1 MSLPIDPLKIFRFD
15 NGKLKPADDL
25 VVVEEPME
33 IRLGYGSLDNRKEES
48 IAITMRT
55 PGNDFELAVAF
66 LFSEGIINHKEDILS
81 VKYCFTGSQKI
92 EDKNIVRVEL
102 IPELEIDLSKQKR
115 NFFAHSGC
123 GICGKAS
130 IDAVYNTI
138 NHKVIDSAIYLPIKS
153 LLQIPVKTLKQ
164 QVNFN
169 NTGGIH
175 SASVFDSNNK
185 ILAIKE
191 DVGRHNAVDKILGHF
206 LLFDDQDLSEKI
218 LFLSGRMGFELVQKA
233 SMAHISIVVSVGAP
247 TSLSVK
253 LGKELGMTLVGFTR
267 ENKFNIYCGEERIT
281 SNKN

>member
-1 MSLPIDPLKIFRFD
+1 MTLPIDPLKILRFI
-15 NGKLKPADDL
+15 NGSLKSADDL

-33 IRLGYGSLDNRKEES
+33 IRLGFGSVNNRIEES

-55 PGNDFELAVAF
+55 PGNDFELAVGF
-66 LFSEGIINHKEDILS
+66 LFSEGIIHDKNDILS
-81 VKYCFTGSQKI
+81 VKYCFTSIPDQQ
-92 EDKNIVRVEL
+92 DKNIVRVEL
-102 IPELEIDLSKQKR
+102 TPGLEIDLSKQKR

-130 IDAVYNTI
+130 IDAVYKTI
-138 NHKVIDSAIYLPIKS
+138 SRKALEIDVKLTIKT
-153 LLQIPVKTLKQ
+153 LLQIPIKTLKQ

-175 SASVFDSNNK
+175 SASVFDSSGK
-185 ILAIKE
+185 MLVIKE
-191 DVGRHNAVDKILGHF
+191 DVGRHNAVDKIMGHF
-206 LLFDDQDLSEKI
+206 LLSNDPVLSDRI

-233 SMAHISIVVSVGAP
+233 SMAHIPIVVSVGAP

-267 ENKFNIYCGEERIT
+267 ENKFNIYCGEERIID
-281 SNKN
+281 

>member
-1 MSLPIDPLKIFRFD
+1 MALPIDPLKIFRYSK
-15 NGKLKPADDL
+15 GKLKSADDL

-33 IRLGYGSLDNRKEES
+33 IRLGYGSMDNRKEES

-55 PGNDFELAVAF
+55 PGDDFELAVGF
-66 LFSEGIINHKEDILS
+66 LFSEGIIHNKKDILS
-81 VKYCFTGSQKI
+81 VKYCFIGSQNQ

-102 IPELEIDLSKQKR
+102 VPDMEIDLSKQKR

-130 IDAVYNTI
+130 IDAVYKTI
-138 NHKVIDSAIYLPIKS
+138 NHKVIDSDIELTIKS
-153 LLQIPVKTLKQ
+153 LLQIPEKTLKH

-175 SASVFDSNNK
+175 SAAIFDSHNRM
-185 ILAIKE
+185 LAIKE
-191 DVGRHNAVDKILGHF
+191 DVGRHNAVDKVLGHY
-206 LLFDDQDLSEKI
+206 LLSDNPDLSNKI

-233 SMAHISIVVSVGAP
+233 SMAHLPIVVSVGAP

-267 ENKFNIYCGEERIT
+267 ENRFNIYCGEERVV
-281 SNKN
+281 

>member
-1 MSLPIDPLKIFRFD
+1 MALPIDPLKIFRYSH
-15 NGKLKPADDL
+15 GKLKSADDL

-33 IRLGYGSLDNRKEES
+33 IRLGYGSMDNRKEES

-55 PGNDFELAVAF
+55 PGDDFELAVGF
-66 LFSEGIINHKEDILS
+66 LFSEGVIQHKKDILS
-81 VKYCFTGSQKI
+81 VKYCFTGTQNQ

-102 IPELEIDLSKQKR
+102 IPDMEIDLSKQKR

-138 NHKVIDSAIYLPIKS
+138 NHEAIKTDIELTIKT
-153 LLQIPVKTLKQ
+153 LLQIPVKTLKH

-175 SASVFDSNNK
+175 SASIFDSNNK
-185 ILAIKE
+185 MLAIKE

-206 LLFDDQDLSEKI
+206 LLSDDPDLSDKI

-233 SMAHISIVVSVGAP
+233 SMAHLPIVVSVGAP

-267 ENKFNIYCGEERIT
+267 ENKFNIYCGEERIV
-281 SNKN
+281 

>member
-1 MSLPIDPLKIFRFD
+1 MALPIDPLKIFRYSH
-15 NGKLKPADDL
+15 GKLKSADDL

-33 IRLGYGSLDNRKEES
+33 IRLGYGSMDNRKEES

-55 PGNDFELAVAF
+55 PGDDFELAVGF
-66 LFSEGIINHKEDILS
+66 LFSEGVIQHKKDILS
-81 VKYCFTGSQKI
+81 VKYCFTGTQNQ

-102 IPELEIDLSKQKR
+102 IPDMEIDLSKQKR

-138 NHKVIDSAIYLPIKS
+138 NHEAIKTDIELSIKT
-153 LLQIPVKTLKQ
+153 LLQIPVKTLKH

-175 SASVFDSNNK
+175 SASIFDSNNK
-185 ILAIKE
+185 MLAIKE

-206 LLFDDQDLSEKI
+206 LLSDDPDLTDKI

-233 SMAHISIVVSVGAP
+233 SMAHLPIVVSVGAP

-267 ENKFNIYCGEERIT
+267 ENKFNIYCGEERIG
-281 SNKN
+281 

>member
-1 MSLPIDPLKIFRFD
+1 MTLPIDPLKIIRFSD
-15 NGKLKPADDL
+15 GKLKPSDDL

-33 IRLGYGSLDNRKEES
+33 IRLGYGSMDNRIEES

-55 PGNDFELAVAF
+55 PGDDFELAVGF
-66 LFSEGIINHKEDILS
+66 LFSEGIIHNKKDILS
-81 VKYCFTGSQKI
+81 VKYCFIGTQNQ

-102 IPELEIDLSKQKR
+102 TPELEIDLSSQKR

-130 IDAVYNTI
+130 IEAVYKTI
-138 NHKVIDSAIYLPIKS
+138 NHKVIESDIKLTIKS

-185 ILAIKE
+185 MLAIKE
-191 DVGRHNAVDKILGHF
+191 DVGRHNAVDKIMGHF
-206 LLFDDQDLSEKI
+206 LLSNDCDLTDKI

-233 SMAHISIVVSVGAP
+233 SMAHIPIVVSVGAP

>member
-1 MSLPIDPLKIFRFD
+1 MTLPIDPIKIFRFSE
-15 NGKLKPADDL
+15 GKLKPADDL

-33 IRLGYGSLDNRKEES
+33 IRLGYGPMDQRIEES

-55 PGNDFELAVAF
+55 PGNDFELAVGF
-66 LFSEGIINHKEDILS
+66 LFSEGIIHHKKDILS
-81 VKYCFTGSQKI
+81 LKYCFTENQK
-92 EDKNIVRVEL
+92 DKNIIRVEL
-102 IPELEIDLSKQKR
+102 IPGLEIDLSKQKR

-130 IDAVYNTI
+130 IEAVYNTI
-138 NHKVIDSAIYLPIKS
+138 NHQVIKSNIKLNIKS

-175 SASVFDSNNK
+175 SASIFNSNNK
-185 ILAIKE
+185 MLAIKE

-206 LLFDDQDLSEKI
+206 LLSENQDLSDKI

-233 SMAHISIVVSVGAP
+233 SMAHIPIVVSVGAP

-267 ENKFNIYCGEERIT
+267 ENKFNIYCGEKRIID
-281 SNKN
+281 

>member
-1 MSLPIDPLKIFRFD
+1 MTLPIDPLKIIRFSD
-15 NGKLKPADDL
+15 GKLKPSDDL

-33 IRLGYGSLDNRKEES
+33 IRLGYGSMDNRIEES

-55 PGNDFELAVAF
+55 PGDDFELAVGF
-66 LFSEGIINHKEDILS
+66 LFSEGIIHNKKDILS
-81 VKYCFTGSQKI
+81 VKYCFIGTQNQ

-102 IPELEIDLSKQKR
+102 TPELEIDLSSQKR

-130 IDAVYNTI
+130 IEAVYKTI
-138 NHKVIDSAIYLPIKS
+138 NHKVIESDIKLTIKS

-185 ILAIKE
+185 MLAIKE
-191 DVGRHNAVDKILGHF
+191 DVGRHNAVDKIMGHF
-206 LLFDDQDLSEKI
+206 LLSNDSDLSGKI

-233 SMAHISIVVSVGAP
+233 SMAHIPIVVSVGAP

>member
-1 MSLPIDPLKIFRFD
+1 MTLPIDPLKIIRFSD
-15 NGKLKPADDL
+15 GLLKPADDL

-33 IRLGYGSLDNRKEES
+33 IRLGYGSMNHRIEES

-55 PGNDFELAVAF
+55 PGNDFELAIGF
-66 LFSEGIINHKEDILS
+66 LFSEGIIHHKKDILS
-81 VKYCFTGSQKI
+81 VKYCFTGSEYQ
-92 EDKNIVRVEL
+92 EDKNMVRVEL
-102 IPELEIDLSKQKR
+102 IPNLEVDLSKQKR

-130 IDAVYNTI
+130 IDAVYHTI
-138 NHKVIDSAIYLPIKS
+138 DHHVIDSDIELTIKS
-153 LLQIPVKTLKQ
+153 LLQIPVKTLKH

-175 SASVFDSNNK
+175 SASIFNK
-185 ILAIKE
+185 SGQILAIKE

-206 LLFDDQDLSEKI
+206 LNSNAPDLSDKI

-233 SMAHISIVVSVGAP
+233 SMAHIPIVVSVGAP

-253 LGKELGMTLVGFTR
+253 LGKKLGMTLVGFTR
-267 ENKFNIYCGEERIT
+267 ENKFNIYCGEERVVLE
-281 SNKN
+281 

>member
-1 MSLPIDPLKIFRFD
+1 MTLPIDPLKIIRFSD
-15 NGKLKPADDL
+15 GKLKPSDDL

-33 IRLGYGSLDNRKEES
+33 IRLGYGSMNNRIEES

-55 PGNDFELAVAF
+55 PGNDFELAVGF
-66 LFSEGIINHKEDILS
+66 LFSEGIIHNKKDILS
-81 VKYCFTGSQKI
+81 VKYCFTGTQNQ

-138 NHKVIDSAIYLPIKS
+138 NHKMIDSDIKLTIKS
-153 LLQIPVKTLKQ
+153 LLQIPVKTLKH

-175 SASVFDSNNK
+175 SASIFDSNDNM
-185 ILAIKE
+185 ISIKE
-191 DVGRHNAVDKILGHF
+191 DVGRHNAVDKVLGHF
-206 LLFDDQDLSEKI
+206 LLSDDQDLSDKI

-233 SMAHISIVVSVGAP
+233 SMAHIPIVVSVGAP

-267 ENKFNIYCGEERIT
+267 ENKFNIYCGEERII
-281 SNKN
+281 

>member
-1 MSLPIDPLKIFRFD
+1 MTLPIDPLKIFRFS
-15 NGKLKPADDL
+15 NGKLKLTDDL

-33 IRLGYGSLDNRKEES
+33 IRLGYGSMDNRKEVS

-55 PGNDFELAVAF
+55 PGNDFELAAGF
-66 LFSEGIINHKEDILS
+66 LFSEAIIHQKKDILS
-81 VKYCFTGSQKI
+81 VKYCFTGSQNL

-102 IPELEIDLSKQKR
+102 IPQLEVDLSKQKR

-138 NHKVIDSAIYLPIKS
+138 SHKVIKSDIKLAIRY
-153 LLQIPVKTLKQ
+153 LLQIPVKTLKH

-175 SASVFDSNNK
+175 SASIFDSNDK
-185 ILAIKE
+185 MLAIQE

-206 LLFDDQDLSEKI
+206 LLSDDQDLSDKI

-233 SMAHISIVVSVGAP
+233 SMAHVPIVVSVGAP

-267 ENKFNIYCGEERIT
+267 KDKFNIYCGEERIIA
-281 SNKN
+281 